1 MIEFPKDLI
10 VGKYQLKLLPATISL
25 AQEVFNIYNSDVAA
39 MIYWQPNGLPK
50 RVEDVLIEM
59 VENEASKKW
68 CMYYVYENAKLLGQ
82 VGLSNVGWKHGV
94 GRIGYWLSK
103 DARGKGVVSS
113 VLPEIE
119 RLGFEDLNM
128 RKLVINCAGDNLSS
142 RKVAE
147 RHGYKLDAVCRQ
159 DVIYPDGSIHDD
171 CEYSKLKSEWEK
183 GKVK

>member
-1 MIEFPKDLI
+1 MVDFPKDLI
-10 VGKYQLKLLPATISL
+10 VGKYQLKLLPASISL
-25 AQEVFNIYNSDVAA
+25 AQEVFDIYNTDVAA
-39 MIYWQPNGLPK
+39 MFFWVPNGLPK
-50 RVEDVLIEM
+50 RVEEVLLEM
-59 VENEASKKW
+59 VENETNEKS
-68 CMYYVYENAKLLGQ
+68 CMYYVYENKKLLGQ
-82 VGLSNVGWKHGV
+82 VGFSNIGWKHGV
-94 GRIGYWLSK
+94 GSIGYWLRK
-103 DARGKGVVSS
+103 EARGKGVVSY

-128 RKLVINCAGDNLSS
+128 RKLIINCAGDNMPS

-159 DVIYPDGSIHDD
+159 DVVYPDGSIHDN